1 VREKVLAAIEQ
12 IAKGCA
18 VAGGWPPDKM
28 PQIHQRTNEVVPAT
42 YNNPELTT
50 RLVGVWKQSL
60 GEANVEM
67 VDPTMGGEDFSE
79 FSLPDHSIP
88 AVDFHVGAVAPDKI
102 AASKKAGAL
111 PLPSLHSSKFAPI
124 PEPTIRTG
132 MIAMTSAVLDLM
144 KK

>member
-1 VREKVLAAIEQ
+1 
-12 IAKGCA
+12 
-18 VAGGWPPDKM
+18 
-28 PQIHQRTNEVVPAT
+28 
-42 YNNPELTT
+42 
-50 RLVGVWKQSL
+50 
-60 GEANVEM
+60 M

-124 PEPTIRTG
+124 PEPTILTG

>member
-1 VREKVLAAIEQ
+1 
-12 IAKGCA
+12 
-18 VAGGWPPDKM
+18 M
-28 PQIHQRTNEVVPAT
+28 PKIHQRTNEVVPAT

-102 AASKKAGAL
+102 AASKKPGAL

-124 PEPTIRTG
+124 PEPTILTG